1 MSISDDKWFEIWF
14 SQGIDIM
21 PACLYVVI
29 PDRKRQG
36 YVVVIDPRK
45 NNEVVF
51 EGKNYEETETWLLE
65 DEFLLVRGREF
76 PDDGW

>member
-1 MSISDDKWFEIWF
+1 MSICDDKWFEIWF
-14 SQGIDIM
+14 SQGIDLI

-29 PDRKRQG
+29 PGRKGQG
-36 YVVVIDPRK
+36 DVVVIDPQK

-65 DEFLLVRGREF
+65 DELLLVRGREF